1 MTFCQTLAAMAVGIL
16 MHACGQTPDTLIRT
30 GQSVPTPAPVHSRRL
45 ASALDAFS
53 RQTSYH
59 ARNRL
64 MIENVLGDAAD
75 GEAVTR
81 VDVSE
86 TRSGDLYEVFIV
98 ITGETTETRSYVAQ
112 GATGA
117 FTLFVKGPSPDL
129 GIEGDAW
136 HVTGDQTLINDR
148 LNALPARVLPELL
161 SAPDAIEAAFDSP
174 VEVNHDGVA
183 CKAYRAPASKLPTHV
198 MAGFFRMFNRVDA
211 LDLSVTLCDDGL
223 PRVLQING
231 NGLGTTD
238 ASKPGRVEVLLEFA
252 AFGNA
257 RSVRRPDDARTFE
270 IRPPQLP

>member
-1 MTFCQTLAAMAVGIL
+1 MTFRQAFAATAAGL
-16 MHACGQTPDTLIRT
+16 LLCACGETPSTPIRIVESART
-30 GQSVPTPAPVHSRRL
+30 TTRVQHRRL
-45 ASALDAFS
+45 ASALDALS

-98 ITGETTETRSYVAQ
+98 ITGETTETRGFVAQ

-117 FTLFVKGPSPDL
+117 FTLFVKGPAPDL

-136 HVTGDQTLINDR
+136 HVTSDQTLINDR
-148 LNALPARVLPELL
+148 LHPLPTRVLPELL
-161 SAPDAIEAAFDSP
+161 SAPDAIEAAFDTP
-174 VEVNHDGVA
+174 VEVNHDGGV
-183 CKAYRAPASKLPTHV
+183 CRAYRAPASKLPTHV

-257 RSVRRPDDARTFE
+257 RSVRRPDDARPLE
-270 IRPPQLP
+270 IRPPEPP